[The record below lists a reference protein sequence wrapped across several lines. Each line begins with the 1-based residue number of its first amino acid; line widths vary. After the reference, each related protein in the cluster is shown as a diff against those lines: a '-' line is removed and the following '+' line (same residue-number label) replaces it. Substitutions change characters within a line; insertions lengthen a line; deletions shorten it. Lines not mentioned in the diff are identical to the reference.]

1 MSPER
6 HTRKQWM
13 KTDHDLIREFQV
25 GNQSAFDELTK
36 RHLQMV
42 YEYFL
47 SVTHDEMEA
56 EDLTQNVFLK
66 LYKNLKKFRFEA
78 EFKTYL
84 YRVNMNQANT
94 YFKRSRWRHFL
105 HLDDQLDLVQNPEN
119 FDLSWTKKQLHQE
132 IYKLPNKQ
140 KSIVMMRVIQKLPY
154 KDISKI
160 LGISENSAKV
170 NYHHAL
176 QKLKD
181 VLGNSL

>member
-13 KTDHDLIREFQV
+13 KTDHDLIREFQA
-25 GNQSAFDELTK
+25 GNKSAFDVLTK
-36 RHLQMV
+36 RYLQIV
-42 YEYFL
+42 YDYFL
-47 SVTHDEMEA
+47 SVTHDKMEA
-56 EDLTQNVFLK
+56 EDLAQNVFLK

-94 YFKRSRWRHFL
+94 YFKHSRRRNFL
-105 HLDDQLDLVQNPEN
+105 RLEDQNELVQIQDNYDLV
-119 FDLSWTKKQLHQE
+119 WTKKQLHHE
-132 IYKLPNKQ
+132 IFKLPKMQ
-140 KSIVMMRVIQKLPY
+140 KSIVMMRIIQKLPY

-170 NYHHAL
+170 NYHHAVH
-176 QKLKD
+176 KLKD
-181 VLGNSL
+181 VLGNTS